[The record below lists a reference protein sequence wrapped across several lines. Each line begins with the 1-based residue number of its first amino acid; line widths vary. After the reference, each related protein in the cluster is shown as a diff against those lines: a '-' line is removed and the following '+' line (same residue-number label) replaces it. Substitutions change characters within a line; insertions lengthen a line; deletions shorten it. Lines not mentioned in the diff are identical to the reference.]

1 MTKISELF
9 CIIQPIHKRLFSL
22 SIPPSNEKGKTH
34 KRAGDSLSY
43 IGTMTCAVTLWE
55 LPKDWNL
62 PLPYHKVVAIN
73 SLNLPYL
80 TIGLGC

>member
-1 MTKISELF
+1 MVRLGSV
-9 CIIQPIHKRLFSL
+9 IIVEVSFKNFSL

-34 KRAGDSLSY
+34 KRAGEVCPILELWF
-43 IGTMTCAVTLWE
+43 VLPLWE

-62 PLPYHKVVAIN
+62 PLPCHKAVAIN